1 MRRERSRQ
9 PLFVGATGG
18 EHDEDYEI
26 LVGKIN
32 QTTSTAADVDSGKKF
47 VDVNQDVVIGTSTYK
62 ADYIALNQ
70 SVNTI
75 NNNLESVITGSG
87 SGGGLTVDQVK
98 GLIDGT
104 GTSFTIPEGTTSI
117 DSYLFYK
124 NSSLTTVNIPNSVTS
139 IGKSVFGQSNIV
151 SLTIPNSVTSVG
163 SGAFSNCG
171 KLNSITLPS
180 GLASVPEECFYCCSK
195 ITSINIPDSVTTL
208 GVQAF
213 SGCKLT
219 SVTLPSGL
227 ATIGSGAFANNTALT
242 SITFPSTVETIGVG
256 VFSYCYAL
264 EAVTFLG
271 TPTSINTSAFS
282 YANSLTTIYVPWSE
296 GEVAGSPWGASSAT
310 IVYDHTA

>member
-1 MRRERSRQ
+1 MRREKSRQ
-9 PLFVGATGG
+9 PLFVGASGG

-75 NNNLESVITGSG
+75 NDNLESVITGSG

-117 DSYLFYK
+117 REYAFCNNTALINVDIPDSVTSIGKTAFYSCI
-124 NSSLTTVNIPNSVTS
+124 NLTTVNIPDSVTE
-139 IGKSVFGQSNIV
+139 IGWNVF
-151 SLTIPNSVTSVG
+151 
-163 SGAFSNCG
+163 SGCK
-171 KLNSITLPS
+171 KLNSVVLPN
-180 GLASVPEECFYCCSK
+180 GLVSIPVECFSGCSK
-195 ITSINIPDSVTTL
+195 ITSINIPDSVITL
-208 GVQAF
+208 EMRAF
-213 SGCKLT
+213 SGCGLT

-227 ATIGSGAFANNTALT
+227 TTIGNGVFSNNTSLT
-242 SITFPSTVETIGVG
+242 SMTFPS
-256 VFSYCYAL
+256 AL
-264 EAVTFLG
+264 ETLGMEVFAYSNALKTVTFLG
-271 TPTSINTSAFS
+271 TPTSIHNNAFKYS
-282 YANSLTTIYVPWSE
+282 SLTTIYVPWSE